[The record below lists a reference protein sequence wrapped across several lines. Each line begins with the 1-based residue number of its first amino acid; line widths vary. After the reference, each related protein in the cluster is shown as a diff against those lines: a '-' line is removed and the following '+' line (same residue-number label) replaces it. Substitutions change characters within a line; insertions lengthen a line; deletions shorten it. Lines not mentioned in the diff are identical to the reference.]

1 MGRATFAIRLFPARQ
16 LQDRDIYARSMARI
30 DHLFREQQ
38 SKISWR
44 RTTCFLCNSSKN
56 SRRVWTSSKTSP
68 CYAQLVIEC
77 FIMGHQMTR
86 KRPLSDFIESMP
98 NYSTV
103 VGLVYRLIVFSSSIT
118 ENYRRSESLAAVLL
132 F

>member
-1 MGRATFAIRLFPARQ
+1 
-16 LQDRDIYARSMARI
+16 
-30 DHLFREQQ
+30 
-38 SKISWR
+38 
-44 RTTCFLCNSSKN
+44 
-56 SRRVWTSSKTSP
+56 
-68 CYAQLVIEC
+68 
-77 FIMGHQMTR
+77 MTR